1 MHQCLGRMVWG
12 NQGYGASSWSERQR
26 RRTAARCE
34 NGRWLRVHW
43 GQNQLP
49 ENFHTTPLSPS
60 STPATYLP
68 PPNTHTHAGKPVP
81 FPSALA
87 MGVCAK
93 LYLNPKGRVTPANP
107 WVKLI
112 SAQSKTWSLRTSQKN
127 ALDRTLL
134 VASRHRHRKKCVEP
148 KPWEKRS
155 GSGFRIDWIQK
166 LKYLGDSHF
175 PFVPL
180 LVDLFRFFI
189 FYFFHTKRTHACSF
203 YCSLPEEND
212 LPNPTKYIQKV
223 WG

>member
-1 MHQCLGRMVWG
+1 MVT
-12 NQGYGASSWSERQR
+12 SSLRAEP
-26 RRTAARCE
+26 AARELSHNPCVPLL
-34 NGRWLRVHW
+34 NSC
-43 GQNQLP
+43 
-49 ENFHTTPLSPS
+49 HTP
-60 STPATYLP
+60 P